1 MLTPLRH
8 LLIRGLAAALVLA
21 SLPVAAQG
29 ADGRTRFTVR
39 IDPQAAVVVR
49 AWRAAH
55 GLSTEGAPALAME
68 AGLSSPAAAF
78 EQHCRQAGGSVAA
91 SASDAAGQAA
101 ATATAG
107 SVCI

>member
-1 MLTPLRH
+1 MLTPLHR

-21 SLPVAAQG
+21 SLPAAAQG
-29 ADGRTRFTVR
+29 AEGRTRFTVR
-39 IDPQAAVVVR
+39 IDPQAAAVVR

-55 GLSTEGAPALAME
+55 GLSTEGAPALAM
-68 AGLSSPAAAF
+68 GVGVSSPAAAF

-101 ATATAG
+101 ATAG